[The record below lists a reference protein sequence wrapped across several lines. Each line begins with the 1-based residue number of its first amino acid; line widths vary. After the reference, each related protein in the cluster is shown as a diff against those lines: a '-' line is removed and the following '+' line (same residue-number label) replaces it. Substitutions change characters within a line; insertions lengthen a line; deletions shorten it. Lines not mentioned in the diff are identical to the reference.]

1 MALPDHFEG
10 EDVIITLEKEGSAS
24 ISNVDGKVLNWNIS
38 GGSQPT
44 EDVFAFGNKT
54 FNIQKPREKFQVE
67 FEVMI
72 NNTDFDFVQFGSYK
86 SADTL
91 TTTNKLIMSDQ
102 ATSRWRVIF
111 WFQDAANHVKD
122 GTVVVP
128 AKNVSLYRMICVDV
142 KSVTFDKEFA
152 ADEYMKG
159 TLTLE
164 FSSTDESGNPNFIEQ
179 EGIYP
184 SNGTTTTGHWGTGTT
199 STALA
204 SMTTTATD
212 VASNVGLL
220 IKSRGFLDWV
230 ATAAAPSWTA
240 GTASTKYRKT
250 S

>member
-10 EDVIITLEKEGSAS
+10 EDVIITLEKEGSGLV
-24 ISNVDGKVLNWNIS
+24 SNIDGKVLNWNIS

-86 SADTL
+86 AADVL
-91 TTTNKLIMSDQ
+91 TSTNKLIMSDRS
-102 ATSRWRVIF
+102 TSRWRVIF
-111 WFQDAANHVKD
+111 WFQNASDHVKNTG
-122 GTVVVP
+122 GTIIVP
-128 AKNVSLYRMICVDV
+128 SKTASLYRMICVDV

-179 EGIYP
+179 EGIF
-184 SNGTTTTGHWGTGTT
+184 SGTT
-199 STALA
+199 STILA
-204 SMTTTATD
+204 SMTTDSLDA
-212 VASNVGLL
+212 ASNVGLL
-220 IKSRGFLDWV
+220 TKARGYLTWS
-230 ATAAAPSWTA
+230 ATTTPSWTA
-240 GTASTKYRKT
+240 GTTTTRYRNA
-250 S
+250 